1 MKPVRITITSGNEVT
16 HAGHDRWHVAKTV
29 LISQVDAALHRG
41 VLRFASTLSEAG
53 AMKDELLDFRRKL
66 SDAGRATSRRALRR
80 KDPERVAEIIRGIG
94 VREKP
99 PMTEIESLVAGF
111 KSDVALAVGQHRRI
125 VGAGNVGNFCKSI
138 DFHRQRYGAKLE
150 GLRHQG
156 FDGAEI
162 DAAAAQIA
170 RLANDAIDKAQRS
183 GVVEFHRR

>member
-1 MKPVRITITSGNEVT
+1 MPYIPSPYRTYAHMNFETWRDSM
-16 HAGHDRWHVAKTV
+16 
-29 LISQVDAALHRG
+29 LPSQR
-41 VLRFASTLSEAG
+41 EEI
-53 AMKDELLDFRRKL
+53 DELARQIGEEHE
-66 SDAGRATSRRALRR
+66 AIVAARRAWRR

-111 KSDVALAVGQHRRI
+111 KSDVALAVGRHRRI

-170 RLANDAIDKAQRS
+170 RLANAAIDKAQRS

>member
-1 MKPVRITITSGNEVT
+1 
-16 HAGHDRWHVAKTV
+16 
-29 LISQVDAALHRG
+29 
-41 VLRFASTLSEAG
+41 
-53 AMKDELLDFRRKL
+53 
-66 SDAGRATSRRALRR
+66 
-80 KDPERVAEIIRGIG
+80 
-94 VREKP
+94 
-99 PMTEIESLVAGF
+99 MTEIESLVAGF

-170 RLANDAIDKAQRS
+170 QLANDAIDRRS
-183 GVVEFHRR
+183 AAALLNFIGGDNGRHESAPAWGNDARREIIQAGRLPALAGKIPRRSATLARPVGLAKFGVSGKLR

>member
-1 MKPVRITITSGNEVT
+1 LTKVTSKRCRGGTTSLLNGEWLASELIYLLEQYQEVPDDPT
-16 HAGHDRWHVAKTV
+16 KTKLQKSRV
-29 LISQVDAALHRG
+29 LFIDKREFKCVVDLANGL
-41 VLRFASTLSEAG
+41 
-53 AMKDELLDFRRKL
+53 
-66 SDAGRATSRRALRR
+66 
-80 KDPERVAEIIRGIG
+80 
-94 VREKP
+94 P

>member
-1 MKPVRITITSGNEVT
+1 
-16 HAGHDRWHVAKTV
+16 
-29 LISQVDAALHRG
+29 
-41 VLRFASTLSEAG
+41 
-53 AMKDELLDFRRKL
+53 
-66 SDAGRATSRRALRR
+66 
-80 KDPERVAEIIRGIG
+80 
-94 VREKP
+94 
-99 PMTEIESLVAGF
+99 MTEIESLVAGF

-170 RLANDAIDKAQRS
+170 VLANDAIDKAQRS
-183 GVVEFHRR
+183 GVVEFHRRLTMADTEFGPDRDDTGGVQLLVAAVVVALDVVHVDGLGDAGDLIEVAEEIGVVDDAPPVALERRMAFSLRSN

>member
-1 MKPVRITITSGNEVT
+1 MSYGADIPYLFRHSALFVHRILQGAKPADLPG
-16 HAGHDRWHVAKTV
+16 
-29 LISQVDAALHRG
+29 AA
-41 VLRFASTLSEAG
+41 
-53 AMKDELLDFRRKL
+53 
-66 SDAGRATSRRALRR
+66 RRAWRR

-170 RLANDAIDKAQRS
+170 QLANDTIDKAQRS

>member
-1 MKPVRITITSGNEVT
+1 MNFETWRDSMLP
-16 HAGHDRWHVAKTV
+16 
-29 LISQVDAALHRG
+29 SQR
-41 VLRFASTLSEAG
+41 EEI
-53 AMKDELLDFRRKL
+53 DELARQIGEERG
-66 SDAGRATSRRALRR
+66 AIVAARRAWRR

-111 KSDVALAVGQHRRI
+111 KSDVALAVGRHRRI

-170 RLANDAIDKAQRS
+170 RLANAAIDKAQRS